1 MLFYRNIVAGALDLV
16 PDQTMAAIYA
26 IVSNFQMPGAT
37 MPNFRRNAVL
47 IAKGGI
53 YDLPQHLS
61 EVVMPVLRKWRI
73 FERDDF
79 GPLGEHYRELLG
91 EFLEQMNVKVEK
103 FEAARERAIERA
115 RAKGMA

>member
-16 PDQTMAAIYA
+16 PDQTMAAIYT

-53 YDLPQHLS
+53 YDLPQHLN

-79 GPLGEHYRELLG
+79 GPLGEHYRELLAK
-91 EFLEQMNVKVEK
+91 FLEDMNVKVEK
-103 FEAARERAIERA
+103 FEAARERALERDRA
-115 RAKGMA
+115 RGRA